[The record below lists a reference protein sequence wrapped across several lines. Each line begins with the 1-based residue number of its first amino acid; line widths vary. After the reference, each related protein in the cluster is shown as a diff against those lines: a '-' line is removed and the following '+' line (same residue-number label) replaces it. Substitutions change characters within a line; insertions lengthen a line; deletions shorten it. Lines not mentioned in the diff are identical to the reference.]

1 MSMAS
6 MTLIQAVND
15 ALRFEMGRDERV
27 VVLGEDVGV
36 NGGVFRATEGLYE
49 QFGESRVIDTPL
61 NESGI
66 VGLALGM
73 SLQGMI
79 PVAEIQFADFIWPA
93 FDQITS
99 EVTKFRYK
107 SGGMFPSPM
116 VIRAPYGGGIRG
128 GHYHSQSI
136 ESLFVHTA
144 GIKVVIPSTPADT
157 RGLLLA
163 SIRDPDPVLFLEPK
177 AIYRKVKGE
186 VPEDDQTVP
195 LGKARLAR
203 EGSDVTLV
211 AWGAMIPVCEAAA
224 DRARED
230 GISAE
235 IIDLRTLVPLDEDA
249 ILQSVAK
256 TGRVVIV
263 HEAAR
268 TGGFGGEISAIL
280 AERALL
286 YLEAPVVRV
295 AGFDTPFPYSLEG
308 LYIPDDYRVWN
319 AVKQVTDF

>member
-1 MSMAS
+1 MART
-6 MTLIQAVND
+6 MTLVQAVNA
-15 ALRFEMGRDERV
+15 ALAHEMERDERV
-27 VVLGEDVGV
+27 VVLGEDVGI

-49 QFGESRVIDTPL
+49 SYGEQRVIDTPL

-73 SLQGMI
+73 ALHGLQ

-107 SGGMFPSPM
+107 SGGMFTVPM
-116 VIRAPYGGGIRG
+116 VIRTPYGGGIRG

-136 ESLFVHTA
+136 ESYFVHTA

-157 RGLLLA
+157 YGLLLSA
-163 SIRDPDPVLFLEPK
+163 VRDPDPVLFLEPK
-177 AIYRKVKGE
+177 AIYRKAKGE
-186 VPEDDQTVP
+186 VPGGDHTVP
-195 LGKARLAR
+195 LGSARIAR
-203 EGSDVTLV
+203 AGEDVTLI
-211 AWGAMIPVCEAAA
+211 AYGAMVPVCERAAQ
-224 DRARED
+224 RASEA

-235 IIDLRTLVPLDEDA
+235 VVDLRSLVPLDEHA
-249 ILQSVAK
+249 VLESVAK

-263 HEAAR
+263 HEAVR
-268 TGGFGGEISAIL
+268 TGGFGGEIAALL
-280 AERALL
+280 AEKGLL

-295 AGFDTPFPYSLEG
+295 TGFDTPFPYSLEG
-308 LYIPDDYRVWN
+308 LYMPDEYRVWN
-319 AVKQVTDF
+319 AIKQVTDF

>member
-1 MSMAS
+1 MAT
-6 MTLIQAVND
+6 MTLIQAVNE
-15 ALRFEMGRDERV
+15 ALQYEMERDDRG

-36 NGGVFRATEGLYE
+36 NGGVFRATDGLLDR
-49 QFGESRVIDTPL
+49 FGGERVIDTPL

-66 VGLALGM
+66 IGLALGM
-73 SLQGMI
+73 SLQGLR

-93 FDQITS
+93 FDQVTS

-107 SGGMFPSPM
+107 SGGTFPSPM
-116 VIRAPYGGGIRG
+116 VIRTPYGGGIRG

-136 ESLFVHTA
+136 ESYFVHTA
-144 GIKVVIPSTPADT
+144 GIKVVVPATPFDT

-186 VPEDDQTVP
+186 VPGGDEVVP
-195 LGKARLAR
+195 LGVGRIAR
-203 EGSDVTLV
+203 EGRDVTLV
-211 AWGAMIPVCEAAA
+211 AWGAMVPVCEAAA
-224 DRARED
+224 DRAAEQ

-235 IIDLRTLVPLDEDA
+235 VIDVRTLVPLDENL
-249 ILQSVAK
+249 IIESVAR
-256 TGRVVIV
+256 TGRAVIV

-280 AERALL
+280 AEKALL
-286 YLEAPVVRV
+286 YLEAPVIRV

-308 LYIPDDYRVWN
+308 LYMPDDFRVWN
-319 AVKQVTDF
+319 AIKQVTEF